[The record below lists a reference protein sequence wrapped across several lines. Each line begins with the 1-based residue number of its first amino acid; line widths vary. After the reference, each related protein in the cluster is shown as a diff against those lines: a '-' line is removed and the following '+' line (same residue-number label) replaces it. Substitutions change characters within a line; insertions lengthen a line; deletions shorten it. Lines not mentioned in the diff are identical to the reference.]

1 MTAANRSPANRIAAI
16 VLAGGRASRLGGA
29 AKPLLEVGGR
39 TLLDHAVAAV
49 ADCDPVIVVGP
60 RMPVAGNVAWVR
72 EDPPFGGPVA
82 AIAAGLAHL
91 ETIAPETATP
101 ETTTTEPTTAEPAE
115 VYVLAAD
122 LPNADEA
129 VALLRQH
136 PLSPAEDGVCLSDA
150 SGRMQWLTGR
160 YRVDALRAAARAL
173 PDEGRDASARVL
185 LGGLTLTAVDAGGL
199 AADVDTWDDLER
211 ARAKTQGHRRDDA
224 PEETT

>member
-1 MTAANRSPANRIAAI
+1 MTAAI

-60 RMPVAGNVAWVR
+60 RMPVAGNIAWVR
-72 EDPPFGGPVA
+72 ENPPFGGPVA

-91 ETIAPETATP
+91 GSTALET
-101 ETTTTEPTTAEPAE
+101 AE

-129 VALLRQH
+129 VALLRRH
-136 PLSPAEDGVCLSDA
+136 PLSPSEDGVCLSDA

-160 YRVDALRAAARAL
+160 YRVDALRAAAQAL
-173 PDEGRDASARVL
+173 PDEGRDASARAL

-199 AADVDTWDDLER
+199 AADIDTWDDLER

>member
-1 MTAANRSPANRIAAI
+1 MTAAI

-60 RMPVAGNVAWVR
+60 RMPVAGNIAWVR

-91 ETIAPETATP
+91 GSTTLET
-101 ETTTTEPTTAEPAE
+101 AE

-129 VALLRQH
+129 VALLRRH
-136 PLSPAEDGVCLSDA
+136 PLSPSEDGVCLSDA

-173 PDEGRDASARVL
+173 PDEGRDASARAL

-199 AADVDTWDDLER
+199 AADIDTWDDLER

>member
-1 MTAANRSPANRIAAI
+1 MTAAI

-39 TLLDHAVAAV
+39 TLLDHAVDAV

-60 RMPVAGNVAWVR
+60 RMPVAGNIAWVR

-91 ETIAPETATP
+91 GSTALETA
-101 ETTTTEPTTAEPAE
+101 AADAAE

-122 LPNADEA
+122 LPNASEA
-129 VALLRQH
+129 VALLRRH
-136 PLSPAEDGVCLSDA
+136 PLPPAEDGVCLSDA

-173 PDEGRDASARVL
+173 PDQGRDASARAL

-199 AADVDTWDDLER
+199 AADIDTWDDLER